1 MKGSGFTVLDGHR
14 YITGAG
20 IAHVVSILSRRG
32 TSTTRCST
40 PTRRTAACSGLV
52 QSSGAA
58 DRLAPSSVDESEL
71 PMAIGIYISPE
82 SFPVDKYDSTLKDLE
97 NAGAGAP
104 AGRLYHVAMKSPGG
118 VHVFDIW
125 ESKEAFE
132 AFGAT
137 LLPIL
142 SAAGVDPG
150 EPMISEVHNVI
161 TA

>member
-1 MKGSGFTVLDGHR
+1 
-14 YITGAG
+14 
-20 IAHVVSILSRRG
+20 
-32 TSTTRCST
+32 
-40 PTRRTAACSGLV
+40 
-52 QSSGAA
+52 
-58 DRLAPSSVDESEL
+58 
-71 PMAIGIYISPE
+71 MAIGVYFSPE

-97 NAGAGAP
+97 AAGAGAP
-104 AGRLYHVAMKSPGG
+104 AGRLYHCALESSGG

-125 ESKEAFE
+125 ESQEALE

-142 SAAGVDPG
+142 AAAGVNPG

>member
-1 MKGSGFTVLDGHR
+1 LGRQADGWR
-14 YITGAG
+14 FG
-20 IAHVVSILSRRG
+20 
-32 TSTTRCST
+32 RCGVE
-40 PTRRTAACSGLV
+40 R
-52 QSSGAA
+52 AA
-58 DRLAPSSVDESEL
+58 DRLAPSRPDESEL
-71 PMAIGIYISPE
+71 PMAIGIYFSPE

-150 EPMISEVHNVI
+150 EPMISELHNVI